1 MTRRHVMGALG
12 LTALLGGV
20 AAPMGAVTHAAH
32 PVAQIRHDG
41 KGDKHHHGDE
51 GKGDK
56 RRHGLARFKGLVASY
71 TPEVTGAVTGTLV
84 IQETRTMTVS
94 VAVVSRTVITVQR
107 GASPT
112 LAAGEFVHVAAVYN
126 KTTGAYT
133 ARDIRILRTHADESG
148 KLKH

>member
-1 MTRRHVMGALG
+1 MA
-12 LTALLGGV
+12 ALLGGV
-20 AAPMGAVTHAAH
+20 VAPMGAVTHAAH

-51 GKGDK
+51 GKGRK
-56 RRHGLARFKGLVASY
+56 QHHGLAQFKGLVASY

-84 IQETRTMTVS
+84 LQETRAMTVS
-94 VAVVSRTVITVQR
+94 VAVVNRTVITVQR

-112 LAAGEFVHVAAVYN
+112 LAAGQFIHVAAVYD

-133 ARDIRILRTHADESG
+133 ARDIRILRTHADEPE